1 MAVRTAR
8 ATGSR
13 TRAKRLVHDLLDGAS
28 APAALRAAAQTPVNL
43 SGRTRRQLGDAHGA
57 AHVVV
62 AQDIAGTNDHG
73 EEGSLDGIAIGYSR
87 PMRDAKEKSAF
98 SSNSKL

>member
-1 MAVRTAR
+1 MAVGTAR
-8 ATGSR
+8 ATGLGTR
-13 TRAKRLVHDLLDGAS
+13 TKRLVHDLLDGAS
-28 APAALRAAAQTPVNL
+28 APAALWTAAQTPVNL

-62 AQDIAGTNDHG
+62 AQDVAGTNDHG
-73 EEGSLDGIAIGYSR
+73 RGGSLDGTATGYSR
-87 PMRDAKEKSAF
+87 RMRDAKEKNAF